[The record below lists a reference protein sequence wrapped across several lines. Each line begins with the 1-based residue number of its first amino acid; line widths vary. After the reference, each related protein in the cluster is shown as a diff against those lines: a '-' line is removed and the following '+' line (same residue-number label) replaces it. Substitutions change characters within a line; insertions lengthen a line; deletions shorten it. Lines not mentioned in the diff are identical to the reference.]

1 MQWMYDAYVTQD
13 DDALAN
19 SDAHLASGL
28 SVHFASQRQCDMMRR
43 GHQHSS
49 LCVDNTRMLSE

>member
-19 SDAHLASGL
+19 SDAHLASYRHA
-28 SVHFASQRQCDMMRR
+28 V
-43 GHQHSS
+43 
-49 LCVDNTRMLSE
+49 E